1 MIITSPVFLFL
12 FFPLFLLFYYVLPAK
27 IKNAFL
33 LLSSLIFYAW
43 GEKRLVLLLIISA
56 ICNYIIGR
64 FIERFNK
71 KTWLVLSL
79 IFNLTILFYFKYL
92 HFTFDNI
99 RSLLS
104 IAGINPGNFLPSLSI
119 IVPLGISFLTFRA
132 ISYSLDVY
140 KAKVPASHNLIS
152 FLTYFTMFP
161 PIIAGPIVR
170 YSEISV
176 QLDSR
181 RISLEDVSA
190 GIERFTVGLFKKV
203 IIANTFGLVADQVF
217 LIPVAQLPAY
227 WAWIGLITFFFQ
239 IYYDFSGYSDMAI
252 GLARMIGFRFNEN
265 FNYPYIAKDIR
276 DFWRRWHISL
286 TTWLRDYIFLPLAFS
301 LSKRW
306 KKDRIA
312 CFRTDRL
319 IHIIAVMITF
329 IACGFWHGPTWGYI
343 FWGIF
348 YGFFIVIESAG
359 FGKILKKAWK
369 PLQHIYT
376 LLIVIIGWVFFK
388 NEHLS
393 DAFRYLGKM
402 FSFSRGDSTISSYLS
417 FYYLT
422 KEFLFVSLIALFFI
436 TPLYPKISRAINSG
450 WPDKKIINKTI
461 QLGSI
466 LTLLFLLLISVAYIA
481 AGTHNPFIYSKF

>member
-1 MIITSPVFLFL
+1 
-12 FFPLFLLFYYVLPAK
+12 
-27 IKNAFL
+27 
-33 LLSSLIFYAW
+33 
-43 GEKRLVLLLIISA
+43 
-56 ICNYIIGR
+56 
-64 FIERFNK
+64 
-71 KTWLVLSL
+71 
-79 IFNLTILFYFKYL
+79 
-92 HFTFDNI
+92 
-99 RSLLS
+99 
-104 IAGINPGNFLPSLSI
+104 
-119 IVPLGISFLTFRA
+119 
-132 ISYSLDVY
+132 
-140 KAKVPASHNLIS
+140 
-152 FLTYFTMFP
+152 MFP

-176 QLDSR
+176 LLDSR

-319 IHIIAVMITF
+319 IH
-329 IACGFWHGPTWGYI
+329 
-343 FWGIF
+343 
-348 YGFFIVIESAG
+348 
-359 FGKILKKAWK
+359 KL
-369 PLQHIYT
+369 
-376 LLIVIIGWVFFK
+376 
-388 NEHLS
+388 
-393 DAFRYLGKM
+393 
-402 FSFSRGDSTISSYLS
+402 
-417 FYYLT
+417 
-422 KEFLFVSLIALFFI
+422 
-436 TPLYPKISRAINSG
+436 
-450 WPDKKIINKTI
+450 
-461 QLGSI
+461 
-466 LTLLFLLLISVAYIA
+466 
-481 AGTHNPFIYSKF
+481 